1 MRVPPRSQQV
11 LCRVFLCPRPG
22 RALSFDEHARPPLVS
37 APLGSPYRRTLSSSG
52 RFLPHFCPLMLRLRL
67 TFASLRETLRQQRRP
82 GLAAVSH
89 LELVLLLLLQI
100 VFAPVRG
107 QPLPQLFWL
116 HARVQPLADDMFP
129 PFPALIVPV
138 LPVFYITLLQRD
150 ALVQRLFHS
159 RQRVPSGIGPPVTQS
174 AIGPG
179 SAYPDSTTQLSAAAG
194 LSLALLATVHL
205 SSRSPLSQRASTP

>member
-1 MRVPPRSQQV
+1 
-11 LCRVFLCPRPG
+11 
-22 RALSFDEHARPPLVS
+22 
-37 APLGSPYRRTLSSSG
+37 
-52 RFLPHFCPLMLRLRL
+52 MLRLRL

-159 RQRVPSGIGPPVTQS
+159 RQRVPSGIRPPVTQFT
-174 AIGPG
+174 IGPG
-179 SAYPDSTTQLSAAAG
+179 IACPDFATQLSATSGPSHALFAA
-194 LSLALLATVHL
+194 VHL
-205 SSRSPLSQRASTP
+205 SRRTPLIQCASTP